1 MSILARIQSAGGKVR
16 RDKWRATLVKRG
28 SLSADAVAWIKAHKA
43 DLMREIWPLY
53 DEWDERAAIIEF
65 DGGLP
70 RDRAEALA
78 FQCVT
83 QCR

>member
-1 MSILARIQSAGGKVR
+1 MSILARIHAAGGKVR
-16 RDKWRATLVKRG
+16 RDRWSVTLVKRG
-28 SLSADAVAWIKAHKA
+28 SLSADAVAWIKDHKA

-65 DGGLP
+65 DGELP

-78 FQCVT
+78 YRCVT
-83 QCR
+83 QCT

>member
-1 MSILARIQSAGGKVR
+1 VSIVARIHAAGGKLR

-28 SLSADAVAWIKAHKA
+28 ALSADAVAWIKDHKA

-53 DEWDERAAIIEF
+53 DEWDERAAIIEY

-78 FQCVT
+78 YQCVT